1 MHHIHLWCCSCL
13 GQVTVRVDSSP
24 ACPLRPGTTH
34 RQEKSWKLC
43 GAPVTHYVKQW
54 CTIPSQKLSVV
65 FHTLLISIPHS
76 LQPDTRETSHSKL
89 KEPSEEL
96 KTVLPCSPDKTGGRR
111 SDWHRHCWTAASSD
125 RHVMGPSHERL
136 GRRAV
141 FLAPGVSSFP
151 RKQISQSSVVFWQPV
166 LRPALKNG
174 EVPSQEL
181 APGLFLARH
190 AKTAPL
196 RQLLIHS
203 TARQWPFV
211 HTCATNT
218 CHPKVGD
225 ASSDLP
231 GNRWFSNMEPK
242 KQLLNSHLGQ
252 GESLL
257 PVW

>member
-1 MHHIHLWCCSCL
+1 ML
-13 GQVTVRVDSSP
+13 SS
-24 ACPLRPGTTH
+24 G
-34 RQEKSWKLC
+34 
-43 GAPVTHYVKQW
+43 V
-54 CTIPSQKLSVV
+54 PSPPRSSVV

-141 FLAPGVSSFP
+141 FLAPGVSSLP

-203 TARQWPFV
+203 TARQWPFL
-211 HTCATNT
+211 HTRATNT

-242 KQLLNSHLGQ
+242 KQLLNSRLGQ
-252 GESLL
+252 GASLL